1 MTDKLVS
8 VIIPVYNAGQ
18 YVAEAIESVIN
29 QTYPFKEL
37 IIVDDGSKDN
47 SYQICKKYECDWIK
61 VYLLEQNKGQSY
73 ANNYGYQKATGSLIK
88 FFDADDILDPDFIT
102 NILLQYNCE
111 NDLYFSNCVN
121 FYNDFSLKKQV
132 TYKTET
138 WTELPPV
145 DFILSP
151 ASFMRQGGR
160 WLIPKNIIE
169 KAGLWNEELSLINDF
184 EYFTRLSMHSK
195 SIRYINNAV
204 LYYRQVDNS
213 LSSQSS
219 LQAYLSAFNSI
230 TLSGNLLLAKED
242 SPRVKKYIANSLQ
255 GLQYSIYP
263 KYRELRNTI
272 KAQVYQ
278 LGGADKKVDA
288 GGITYLL
295 SKVFGWKFA
304 FSVRYYFIK
313 IKKSLTP
320 KH

>member
-8 VIIPVYNAGQ
+8 VIIPVYNAAQ

-37 IIVDDGSKDN
+37 ILVDDCSKDE
-47 SYQICKKYECDWIK
+47 SYKICKQYECDWIK
-61 VYLLEQNKGQSY
+61 VYRLERNQGQSH
-73 ANNYGYQKATGSLIK
+73 ANNYGYQKAAGSIIK
-88 FFDADDILDPDFIT
+88 FFDADDILDPDFLK
-102 NILLQYNCE
+102 NILLHYNSDD
-111 NDLYFSNCVN
+111 DLYFSNCAN
-121 FYNDFSLKKQV
+121 FHNDFSVKQLV
-132 TYKTET
+132 KYKTET
-138 WTELPPV
+138 WTKMPPV

-160 WLIPKNIIE
+160 WLIPRNIIA

-184 EYFTRLSMHSK
+184 EYFTRLSLHSQN
-195 SIRYINNAV
+195 IRYVKDAV

-219 LQAYLSAFNSI
+219 LQAYHSAFNSM
-230 TLSGNLLLAKED
+230 TVSGKQLLAKED

-255 GLQYSIYP
+255 GLEYSIYP
-263 KYRELRNTI
+263 KYRELRKKI
-272 KAQVYQ
+272 KAQIDIH
-278 LGGADKKVDA
+278 GGADKKLDA

-295 SKVFGWKFA
+295 SKLFGWKLA
-304 FSVRYYFIK
+304 LSARYYFMK
-313 IKKSLTP
+313 IKKKLTS